1 MFFQHSD
8 KQGVRIMPITLQE
21 FCADAARQAAIDL
34 EAALLRLPED
44 KRGWSPAE
52 KARTALDQAAEC
64 AMLNGKTAE
73 LIQTRK
79 WPAGGSM
86 EDFFR
91 EKAELARDW
100 NAVKALLDQN
110 TAKAAEAIRAVPDE
124 DLGIEVQMPWGPMP
138 LSKIIAYP
146 YWNMSYHEG
155 QINYIASILGCLP

>member
-1 MFFQHSD
+1 MS
-8 KQGVRIMPITLQE
+8 ITLQA
-21 FCADAARQAAIDL
+21 FFADAARQAAADL

-44 KRGWSPAE
+44 KRNWSPAE

-64 AMLNGKTAE
+64 AMLNGYTVD

-79 WPAGGSM
+79 WPADYSF
-86 EDFFR
+86 DAFFR

-100 NAVKALLDQN
+100 NAVKVLLNQN

-124 DLGIEVQMPWGPMP
+124 DLGIQIQMPWGLMP